1 MGESWLART
10 ELLLGPEALEQLKN
24 ARVAVLG
31 LGGVGGAAAE
41 ALCRAG
47 IGHMLLIDHDKI
59 DPTNLNRQILAT
71 QQTIGM
77 DKTQSALERLF
88 SICPN
93 GDFSGESRFYFPED
107 CAFLYDW
114 QPDFIIDAIDTVTAK
129 LHLFEQC
136 QQSQIP
142 LLTCLGTGNRFD
154 PSFLR
159 IGDLADTAKG
169 CGCGLARVMRRELRR
184 KGFLHGQVLYSLEP
198 PKKAVASQTN
208 GRHAPGSISFVPPAA
223 GLLLAAEA
231 VKFLL
236 DKSPGIRY
244 NL

>member
-1 MGESWLART
+1 MAESWLART

-24 ARVAVLG
+24 ARVAILG
-31 LGGVGGAAAE
+31 LGGVGGSAAE

-71 QQTIGM
+71 QNTIGM
-77 DKTQSALERLF
+77 DKTQAALERLF
-88 SICPN
+88 SICPR
-93 GDFSGESRFYFPED
+93 GDFSGEARFYLPED
-107 CAFLYDW
+107 CDFLYSW
-114 QPDFIIDAIDTVTAK
+114 QPDFIIDAIDTITAK

-136 QQSQIP
+136 QHSQIP
-142 LLTCLGTGNRFD
+142 LLTCLGTGNRLD
-154 PSFLR
+154 PSLLR

-184 KGFLHGQVLYSLEP
+184 KGFFHGRVLYSLEP
-198 PKKAVASQTN
+198 PLKTVASQAN

-223 GLLLAAEA
+223 GFLLAAET

-236 DKSPGIRY
+236 DKSSAIRY

>member
-77 DKTQSALERLF
+77 DKTQAALERLF

-93 GDFSGESRFYFPED
+93 GDFSGESRF
-107 CAFLYDW
+107 
-114 QPDFIIDAIDTVTAK
+114 
-129 LHLFEQC
+129 
-136 QQSQIP
+136 
-142 LLTCLGTGNRFD
+142 
-154 PSFLR
+154 
-159 IGDLADTAKG
+159 
-169 CGCGLARVMRRELRR
+169 
-184 KGFLHGQVLYSLEP
+184 
-198 PKKAVASQTN
+198 
-208 GRHAPGSISFVPPAA
+208 
-223 GLLLAAEA
+223 
-231 VKFLL
+231 
-236 DKSPGIRY
+236 
-244 NL
+244 

>member
-1 MGESWLART
+1 MAEPWLART

-47 IGHMLLIDHDKI
+47 IGHMLVIDHDKI

-71 QQTIGM
+71 QNTVGM
-77 DKTQSALERLF
+77 DKTQAALERLF

-93 GDFSGESRFYFPED
+93 GDFLGESRFYLQED
-107 CAFLYDW
+107 SAFLYDW
-114 QPDFIIDAIDTVTAK
+114 RPDFIIDAIDMVTAK

-136 QQSQIP
+136 RQSQIP
-142 LLTCLGTGNRFD
+142 LLTCLGTGNRLD
-154 PSFLR
+154 PSLLR

-169 CGCGLARVMRRELRR
+169 CGCGLARAMRRELRR
-184 KGFLHGQVLYSLEP
+184 KGFLHGRVLYSLEP
-198 PKKAVASQTN
+198 PQKIPAPQAN
-208 GRHAPGSISFVPPAA
+208 GRHIPGSISFVPPAA
-223 GLLLAAEA
+223 GLLLAAET

-236 DKSPGIRY
+236 DKSLAIRY